1 MTLKLLTEHLKSPN
15 RNPMHSCFGTSV
27 IFWIEKGLSQTET
40 ELWRKTNRLTSPS
53 PLLPLSR
60 ARIVE
65 KESIEAVHGL
75 AAARVVRVKRYA
87 TNSGMEN
94 EKRAKI
100 IPVSASRNPNLD
112 LALPKRIGRRVRA
125 MGGPNPHQ
133 HPECQRKRWQR
144 SFAHT
149 FNRAIVAMV
158 TNVFTNVRKQLLPL
172 RIRKKNNSTAPK
184 KKASAKAAPCI
195 TKRYACIA
203 KGKGLPN
210 ATKAM
215 KDQSQRALL
224 FSSKV
229 EYIKI
234 PAAGEQHKA
243 VHRLRMYNNN
253 YPTSESVPK
262 PDKLVAHRAQVIARQ
277 L

>member
-1 MTLKLLTEHLKSPN
+1 M
-15 RNPMHSCFGTSV
+15 
-27 IFWIEKGLSQTET
+27 IFWIEKGLGQTET

-60 ARIVE
+60 AMIVE
-65 KESIEAVHGL
+65 KDSIEAVHV

-112 LALPKRIGRRVRA
+112 LALPKRIGSRVRA

-158 TNVFTNVRKQLLPL
+158 TFLQT
-172 RIRKKNNSTAPK
+172 
-184 KKASAKAAPCI
+184 
-195 TKRYACIA
+195 
-203 KGKGLPN
+203 
-210 ATKAM
+210 
-215 KDQSQRALL
+215 
-224 FSSKV
+224 
-229 EYIKI
+229 
-234 PAAGEQHKA
+234 
-243 VHRLRMYNNN
+243 
-253 YPTSESVPK
+253 
-262 PDKLVAHRAQVIARQ
+262 
-277 L
+277 

>member
-125 MGGPNPHQ
+125 M
-133 HPECQRKRWQR
+133 
-144 SFAHT
+144 
-149 FNRAIVAMV
+149 
-158 TNVFTNVRKQLLPL
+158 
-172 RIRKKNNSTAPK
+172 
-184 KKASAKAAPCI
+184 
-195 TKRYACIA
+195 
-203 KGKGLPN
+203 
-210 ATKAM
+210 
-215 KDQSQRALL
+215 
-224 FSSKV
+224 
-229 EYIKI
+229 
-234 PAAGEQHKA
+234 
-243 VHRLRMYNNN
+243 
-253 YPTSESVPK
+253 
-262 PDKLVAHRAQVIARQ
+262 
-277 L
+277 